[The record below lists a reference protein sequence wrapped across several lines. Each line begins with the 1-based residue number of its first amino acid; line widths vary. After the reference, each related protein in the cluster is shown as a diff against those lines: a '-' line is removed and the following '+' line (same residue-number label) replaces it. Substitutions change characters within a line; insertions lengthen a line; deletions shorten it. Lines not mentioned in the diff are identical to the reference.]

1 MSVREPLSCRC
12 NGIVVRPESDP
23 IADHL
28 RIYIERRQ
36 SMEGS
41 MGTMTDFWAR
51 EWLLEDI
58 ALRHAINDL
67 DTAIQIGQQAGLL
80 TRLSNRCWPPLC
92 KRQSCQRS
100 CRCAGTLG
108 RRPQKLLTYMR
119 HAATA

>member
-1 MSVREPLSCRC
+1 MRMLARAPLFFRC
-12 NGIVVRPESDP
+12 NNTEAWPETDP
-23 IADHL
+23 IAVHP
-28 RIYIERRQ
+28 RNNIERRQ

-80 TRLSNRCWPPLC
+80 TSDAYL
-92 KRQSCQRS
+92 
-100 CRCAGTLG
+100 TDVG
-108 RRPQKLLTYMR
+108 RRYVKDNRANEVVVALE
-119 HAATA
+119 H

>member
-1 MSVREPLSCRC
+1 MAQERLSCRC
-12 NGIVVRPESDP
+12 NGTAARPDSDP
-23 IADHL
+23 IAVQPRNDT
-28 RIYIERRQ
+28 ERRH

-80 TRLSNRCWPPLC
+80 TIDAYL
-92 KRQSCQRS
+92 
-100 CRCAGTLG
+100 TDVG
-108 RRPQKLLTYMR
+108 RRYVKDNRANEVVVALE
-119 HAATA
+119 H

>member
-1 MSVREPLSCRC
+1 MQIMAQEPLSCRC
-12 NGIVVRPESDP
+12 NGIVESPESDP
-23 IADHL
+23 ITDQP
-28 RIYIERRQ
+28 RIHSERRQ

-80 TRLSNRCWPPLC
+80 TNDAYL
-92 KRQSCQRS
+92 
-100 CRCAGTLG
+100 TDVG
-108 RRPQKLLTYMR
+108 RRYVKDNRANEVVVAMEQ
-119 HAATA
+119 

>member
-1 MSVREPLSCRC
+1 MQIMAQEPLSCRC
-12 NGIVVRPESDP
+12 NGIVEPPESDP
-23 IADHL
+23 IADHP
-28 RIYIERRQ
+28 RIHSERRQ

-80 TRLSNRCWPPLC
+80 TSDAYL
-92 KRQSCQRS
+92 
-100 CRCAGTLG
+100 TDVG
-108 RRPQKLLTYMR
+108 RRYVKDNRANEVVVAMEQ
-119 HAATA
+119 

>member
-1 MSVREPLSCRC
+1 MQIMAQEHLSFRS
-12 NGIVVRPESDP
+12 NGKVDAPESDP
-23 IADHL
+23 IADHP
-28 RIYIERRQ
+28 RINVERRH

-80 TRLSNRCWPPLC
+80 TGDAYL
-92 KRQSCQRS
+92 
-100 CRCAGTLG
+100 TDIG
-108 RRPQKLLTYMR
+108 RRYVKDNRANEVVVALEQ
-119 HAATA
+119 

>member
-1 MSVREPLSCRC
+1 MVEP
-12 NGIVVRPESDP
+12 PENDP
-23 IADHL
+23 IADHP
-28 RIYIERRQ
+28 RIYIERRH

-80 TRLSNRCWPPLC
+80 TSDAYL
-92 KRQSCQRS
+92 
-100 CRCAGTLG
+100 TDVG
-108 RRPQKLLTYMR
+108 RRYVKIIVQTKLSSRWNIRPRSVKTTYP
-119 HAATA
+119 HEA

>member
-1 MSVREPLSCRC
+1 MQIMAQEPLSCRC
-12 NGIVVRPESDP
+12 NGIVEPPESDP
-23 IADHL
+23 IADHP
-28 RIYIERRQ
+28 RIHGERRH

-80 TRLSNRCWPPLC
+80 TSDAYL
-92 KRQSCQRS
+92 
-100 CRCAGTLG
+100 TDVG
-108 RRPQKLLTYMR
+108 RRYVKDNRANEVVVALEQ
-119 HAATA
+119 